1 MKNNEIKRKYR
12 EITDITKELE
22 EMGGKVYWRDKDEE
36 MVREENEK
44 IRAEVELKLQKI
56 EDKYGYFCHLNHVN
70 TKMIVSNR
78 FELWLHG
85 SVDHTDT
92 EGISLAPAGNACGTA
107 IFDNA
112 KDAIDAFWKVEEAHW
127 LNGEGLYNHALCCRS
142 DGKIETIHM
151 ALDKYGTD
159 GYMFEYLWNKRKEYI
174 KKYFDSGIFEPN
186 DYTYFTTK

>member
-1 MKNNEIKRKYR
+1 
-12 EITDITKELE
+12 
-22 EMGGKVYWRDKDEE
+22 
-36 MVREENEK
+36 MVREEDEK

-56 EDKYGYFCHLNHVN
+56 EDKYGYFCHLNDIN
-70 TKMIVSNR
+70 TKMIVGNR

-112 KDAIDAFWKVEEAHW
+112 KDAIDAFWKVEEAHC
-127 LNGEGLYNHALCCRS
+127 LTSEGLYFFSLYDRNMRK
-142 DGKIETIHM
+142 GNKIEAIHI

-159 GYMFEYLWNKRKEYI
+159 GYMFKYLWNKRKEYI
-174 KKYFDSGIFEPN
+174 KKYFESGIFEPN